1 MLLLLLE
8 VHPLAAPE
16 AAALSCAWLLLTGVL
31 LPPLICTRGCWSFPS
46 YIGWLPLLPAAA
58 SCCCWLRFCSPCS
71 GCRCW
76 LLLAEEPCKGLRLR
90 LAADLFQ
97 LLPRKHLLRLAAGLL
112 LLLLRWLLLLLLT
125 AEMPSKFQLFQP
137 ILVRP
142 LLPAPLG
149 CCCYWWCCCCCWGPN
164 EKGDVF
170 SFWPLLKDHPSPL
183 PGPHTL
189 SIQIECVVGQRT
201 DSGG

>member
-16 AAALSCAWLLLTGVL
+16 AAAPTCVWLLLAGVL
-31 LPPLICTRGCWSFPS
+31 LPPRHMYPRLLELSQLH
-46 YIGWLPLLPAAA
+46 WLAAVAA
-58 SCCCWLRFCSPCS
+58 SCCCWLRFYSPCS

-76 LLLAEEPCKGLRLR
+76 LLLAEEPCKGLRLQ

-97 LLPRKHLLRLAAGLL
+97 LLLRKHLLRLAAGLL

-125 AEMPSKFQLFQP
+125 AEMPCKFQLFQP

-142 LLPAPLG
+142 PLPAPLG

-170 SFWPLLKDHPSPL
+170 SFWPLLKDHLSPL
-183 PGPHTL
+183 SSPHTL
-189 SIQIECVVGQRT
+189 SIQIECMVGQCT